1 MTDDVRALFDEVVLG
16 ALATVNEDGTP
27 WATPLHVFAD
37 DEAVYWFSGQ
47 EKQHSLN
54 LERDPKGSVTVFSP
68 DESDGLKGAFFNG
81 TVEMLDR
88 SKRSYARELVAKRMG
103 DVPLTFESAA
113 AYRLKIG
120 ELNRGKSSGKCWYF
134 YS

>member
-1 MTDDVRALFDEVVLG
+1 MTDDVRALFNEVVLG
-16 ALATVNEDGTP
+16 VLATVNEDGSP

-54 LERDPKGSVTVFSP
+54 LERKPNGSVTVFSP

-81 TVEMLDR
+81 PVTMLDQ
-88 SKRSYARELVAKRMG
+88 SKRGYVRELVAQRMG

-113 AYRLKIG
+113 AYCLKIG
-120 ELNRGKSSGKCWYF
+120 ELNSSKSNGKCWYF

>member
-1 MTDDVRALFDEVVLG
+1 MTDDVRALFSEVVLG
-16 ALATVNEDGTP
+16 VLATVNEDGSP

-37 DEAVYWFSGQ
+37 DEAIYWFSGQ

-54 LERDPKGSVTVFSP
+54 IARNPQVSVSVFSP
-68 DESDGLKGAFFNG
+68 DESNGLKGAFFNG
-81 TVEMLDR
+81 TVTMLDQ
-88 SKRSYARELVAKRMG
+88 SQRSYAKELVAKRMG
-103 DVPLTFESAA
+103 DVPLTFQSAA
-113 AYRLKIG
+113 AYRLEIG